1 MITTIEIS
9 QHGEPS
15 LDSLSTLITNQLNAM
30 LSKILN
36 NGSRILQI
44 QIQLRIQEAYAKVN
58 QTMEVLNNLLEQNKS
73 MLEQ

>member
-1 MITTIEIS
+1 
-9 QHGEPS
+9 
-15 LDSLSTLITNQLNAM
+15 M